1 MTTTTVLVGNPRP
14 NSRTATAG
22 LAVARHAADA
32 AGLPDVPGPDDLID
46 LSRIRQLLL
55 APGPQPQVEAALE
68 RVRATDLLVVASPTY
83 KATYTGLLKV
93 FLDLLPSGGLAGVT
107 AVPVLVMAS
116 AAHTLAVDV
125 HLRPLLLELGAT
137 VPASGLALLQDAV
150 PSDGGT
156 DGTPRLDG
164 VLAPWAGRAAP
175 VLRAAVRT
183 RSAAV

>member
-1 MTTTTVLVGNPRP
+1 MTTTTVLVGDPRP

-22 LAVARHAADA
+22 LAVARHSAAA
-32 AGLPDVPGPDDLID
+32 AGLPDVPGPDDLLD
-46 LSRIRQLLL
+46 LSRIRHLLL
-55 APGPQPQVEAALE
+55 APGPRPEVEAALE
-68 RVRATDLLVVASPTY
+68 RVRATDLLIVASPTY
-83 KATYTGLLKV
+83 RGTYTGLLKV

-107 AVPVLVMAS
+107 AVPVLVTAS

-125 HLRPLLLELGAT
+125 HLRPLLLALGAA
-137 VPASGLALLQDAV
+137 VPASGPALLQDAV
-150 PSDGGT
+150 PADGGT
-156 DGTPRLDG
+156 DGAPLLDG